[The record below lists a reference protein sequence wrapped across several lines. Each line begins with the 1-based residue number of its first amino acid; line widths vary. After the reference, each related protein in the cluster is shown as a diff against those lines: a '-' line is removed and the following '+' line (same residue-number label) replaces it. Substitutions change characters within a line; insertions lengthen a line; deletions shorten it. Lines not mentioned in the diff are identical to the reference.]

1 MNLFSSFSI
10 QVNLLLLFCFAI
22 EPLSQLDQ
30 PSSSSMPTWMLIL
43 CICGAIIGLGLML
56 YGAVHLFLYLT
67 SEPQNV
73 AVPPVQKNSE
83 EMELFC
89 PENV

>member
-1 MNLFSSFSI
+1 
-10 QVNLLLLFCFAI
+10 
-22 EPLSQLDQ
+22 
-30 PSSSSMPTWMLIL
+30 
-43 CICGAIIGLGLML
+43 ML

-67 SEPQNV
+67 SDPQNV

-89 PENV
+89 PGNV

>member
-1 MNLFSSFSI
+1 
-10 QVNLLLLFCFAI
+10 
-22 EPLSQLDQ
+22 
-30 PSSSSMPTWMLIL
+30 
-43 CICGAIIGLGLML
+43 ML
-56 YGAVHLFLYLT
+56 YGAVYLFLYLT

-73 AVPPVQKNSE
+73 AVVPVQKNSE

>member
-1 MNLFSSFSI
+1 
-10 QVNLLLLFCFAI
+10 
-22 EPLSQLDQ
+22 
-30 PSSSSMPTWMLIL
+30 
-43 CICGAIIGLGLML
+43 ML

-67 SEPQNV
+67 SDPQNV

-89 PENV
+89 PEKV